1 MAWTDLASNQ
11 IPTFTDLQTSGF
23 SLNSGQSAVT
33 SNECVTKANAL
44 AKYNLSSAEMND
56 FESNQLVPKSSYVSG
71 AVTSYSYSVKLD
83 ETSSSEV
90 CDNPSTTVYSLSA
103 EFTEGITL
111 YFDSELTTIVDGY
124 LYVSFLGTSEIFE
137 LNTSTGEVVFNTGFS
152 C

>member
-1 MAWTDLASNQ
+1 M
-11 IPTFTDLQTSGF
+11 
-23 SLNSGQSAVT
+23 
-33 SNECVTKANAL
+33 
-44 AKYNLSSAEMND
+44 
-56 FESNQLVPKSSYVSG
+56 
-71 AVTSYSYSVKLD
+71 
-83 ETSSSEV
+83 

-137 LNTSTGEVVFNTGFS
+137 LNIETGVVGTNTGFN